1 MNICIAQ
8 PLFDVFSCNT
18 SVKEK
23 PLMLSSPI
31 IRIPHVGTL
40 LLAKGKPPS
49 PQWPWGYFQ
58 KKYALGC
65 IAYFP
70 KPLPYL

>member
-1 MNICIAQ
+1 MNNCIVH

-23 PLMLSSPI
+23 PSMLSSPI

-40 LLAKGKPPS
+40 LFAKGKLPPS
-49 PQWPWGYFQ
+49 G
-58 KKYALGC
+58 LGGGVLPEELGPGVL
-65 IAYFP
+65 AHFP